1 MVQATTPRGSI
12 GSSTVGNMMMT
23 TRAAIEKDVVDAA
36 VAKKATDDVAAVK
49 KATDVAVV
57 A

>member
-12 GSSTVGNMMMT
+12 GSSAVGNMT
-23 TRAAIEKDVVDAA
+23 TATRATIEKDVADAA
-36 VAKKATDDVAAVK
+36 VVKKATDDVAAVK
-49 KATDVAVV
+49 KDTDVAVV

>member
-12 GSSTVGNMMMT
+12 GSSAVGNMMTT

-49 KATDVAVV
+49 KAADVAVV
-57 A
+57 T